1 MPLDAFSLKWLQISL
16 GWFSKN
22 RLDIFFFFKKE
33 TFVIFLRDIRIS
45 SCTKI
50 CFLLFFSAKGHV
62 QNCKK
67 ANNTKETNKSSARS
81 SSLQSNS
88 KKASAEGSGQGP
100 SSAVQTAA
108 GRKLGSF
115 LKCLLSRSK
124 MLYTVWVW
132 NGMVYL
138 RTVLWAGQVL

>member
-1 MPLDAFSLKWLQISL
+1 MTANFV
-16 GWFSKN
+16 
-22 RLDIFFFFKKE
+22 RLVFKKSSRYILFFFKKE

-45 SCTKI
+45 GCTKI

-115 LKCLLSRSK
+115 LKFFLSRSK
-124 MLYTVWVW
+124 ILYTVWVW

-138 RTVLWAGQVL
+138 VTVLWAVQVL

>member
-1 MPLDAFSLKWLQISL
+1 MTANFV
-16 GWFSKN
+16 
-22 RLDIFFFFKKE
+22 RLVFKKLSTYIFFFFKKE

-45 SCTKI
+45 GCTEI

-67 ANNTKETNKSSARS
+67 ANNTKETDKSSARS

-132 NGMVYL
+132 NGKVYL
-138 RTVLWAGQVL
+138 LTVLWAVQVL